1 MVMKRISQQG
11 IFNENLRR
19 SFEKLVADKR
29 DLHEVKKGKP
39 TKPRMF
45 PKREGTIKFVNSS
58 SESDLE
64 SLSPDI
70 STFKPF
76 NRTFMSRCAIRRQTS
91 SDSGNSTES
100 SSFKLRYDVKKEEVE
115 VDKHEN
121 SVKDTMIF
129 DLRKSVNSLNITLN
143 QIASE
148 NIRLKLE
155 NTDLRRRE
163 VMLSE
168 ERSELK
174 NKLLLSKDTEI
185 NLGNLVAKLSNIV
198 QSQDNKIAIL
208 NEKEVSKTNCKNCDI
223 GRGKSYFV
231 KTESFDQL
239 ELLHRLKMAEEK
251 ISEQVE
257 TNKQLKRYLEILL
270 LQICDK

>member
-1 MVMKRISQQG
+1 M
-11 IFNENLRR
+11 
-19 SFEKLVADKR
+19 DK
-29 DLHEVKKGKP
+29 
-39 TKPRMF
+39 
-45 PKREGTIKFVNSS
+45 N
-58 SESDLE
+58 
-64 SLSPDI
+64 
-70 STFKPF
+70 
-76 NRTFMSRCAIRRQTS
+76 
-91 SDSGNSTES
+91 
-100 SSFKLRYDVKKEEVE
+100 
-115 VDKHEN
+115 EN
-121 SVKDTMIF
+121 SVKDNMIF

-163 VMLSE
+163 VMLSK

-208 NEKEVSKTNCKNCDI
+208 NEKEVSKTNCKNCVI

-257 TNKQLKRYLEILL
+257 TNKQLKQYLEILL